1 MKFKIVSAKVATVTK
16 VGANLGKEYIDAVVV
31 PDSMFMSAEHRTMI
45 FPTPAQMPA
54 WKLAIEG
61 IEAGKSMDYPAKYV
75 VVKVKTPYQ
84 IVREGKLLPN
94 VHTEMRVL
102 VMVDPETGEAIE
114 SADGIA
120 AQTISNM
127 IANKTMVAAQIDAAP
142 MVTA

>member
-1 MKFKIVSAKVATVTK
+1 MKFQIVSAKVAQVAK
-16 VGANLGKEYIDAVVV
+16 AGANFGKEYIDAVVV

-54 WKLAIEG
+54 WKAQIDAINSG
-61 IEAGKSMDYPAKYV
+61 SPMAYPAKYV

-84 IVREGKLLPN
+84 IVREGKVLPN

-102 VMVDPETGEAIE
+102 VMVDPDNGEAIE

-127 IANKTMVAAQIDAAP
+127 IANKTMVAAQFDAAP